1 MKGLGYFNNYLS
13 DIVVFW
19 NVESYFNLGARYNT
33 FNNVVLEN
41 AETAESLYMYLQV
54 SDTDNNNNNNTRFQV
69 DTIITNFI
77 Y

>member
-1 MKGLGYFNNYLS
+1 MKGLGYLNNYLS

-19 NVESYFNLGARYNT
+19 NVESYFNLGAWYNT

-54 SDTDNNNNNNTRFQV
+54 SDTDNNNNNTIFQV

>member
-1 MKGLGYFNNYLS
+1 MKGLGYLNNYLS

-19 NVESYFNLGARYNT
+19 NVESCFNLGAWYNT

-54 SDTDNNNNNNTRFQV
+54 SDTDNNNNNTIFQV